1 MLRFCQLGGCL
12 RGRTSTRSATCAT
25 GCSHLTGAELE
36 NMSQLKVTFTTVK
49 DPRREPDC
57 SSSSIESFTH
67 RAVGPDDR
75 MIEGDCRSACS
86 RVPTTE
92 GSLTSVKT
100 SRRAVNVRRL
110 HSLCVSFHS
119 KPFTVPLSSFA
130 SRALG
135 RRAGAARTSARW
147 PQTPEGTEVALVSG
161 DDRGRGRGSAQ
172 RVVD

>member
-75 MIEGDCRSACS
+75 MIERDCRSACS

-110 HSLCVSFHS
+110 HSAFLA
-119 KPFTVPLSSFA
+119 SFA